1 MRFRPIAKGAA
12 SYTKIGFGIELPLAS
27 NDIDVAE
34 VEGAILAPYLL
45 TYYQNRLIQF
55 TSIYITRN
63 SRVKPR

>member
-34 VEGAILAPYLL
+34 VE
-45 TYYQNRLIQF
+45 
-55 TSIYITRN
+55 
-63 SRVKPR
+63 

>member
-1 MRFRPIAKGAA
+1 MNKGLLFEA
-12 SYTKIGFGIELPLAS
+12 
-27 NDIDVAE
+27 
-34 VEGAILAPYLL
+34 APYLL